1 METNLLPRSSTVS
14 DFASRHSLSLSTVY
28 RLIRSGALSAYKVNN
43 ATRIAEADE
52 LAWLASSRKDNGG
65 ITNGG

>member
-1 METNLLPRSSTVS
+1 MDINQLPRSSTVS
-14 DFASRHSLSLSTVY
+14 DFAGRHSLSLSAVY

-52 LAWLASSRKDNGG
+52 LAWLASSR
-65 ITNGG
+65 TNSGEES